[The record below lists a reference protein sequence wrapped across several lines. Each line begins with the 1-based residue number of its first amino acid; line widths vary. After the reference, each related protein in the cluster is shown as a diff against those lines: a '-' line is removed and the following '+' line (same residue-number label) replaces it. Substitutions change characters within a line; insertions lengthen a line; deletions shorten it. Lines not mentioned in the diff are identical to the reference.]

1 MSEIIFIVSK
11 FIKQSAKYNIFSV
24 PFTHSPGIFYSVC
37 LIVSISCLFGL
48 FDFLLLSCP
57 LSRSIFHSSIVSE
70 VTDIYRKGIT
80 LLLQSDALKITYMR
94 RLFSF
99 LRSDVSLRLFNTA
112 SLVPQS
118 VYHDIVTL
126 SAVSSAPPE
135 SSA

>member
-11 FIKQSAKYNIFSV
+11 YIKQSAKYNIF
-24 PFTHSPGIFYSVC
+24 FRSPYTISRYFSSIC

-57 LSRSIFHSSIVSE
+57 LSRSIFHSPIVSE
-70 VTDIYRKGIT
+70 VTDIYRQGIT

-99 LRSDVSLRLFNTA
+99 LRSDDSLRLFNTA

>member
-24 PFTHSPGIFYSVC
+24 PFTQSPGIFSSVC

-80 LLLQSDALKITYMR
+80 PLLQSDALKITYMR
-94 RLFSF
+94 CLFSF

-112 SLVPQS
+112 SLVPPS